1 MASAVAPPL
10 PRLHTPRAVLLT
22 AVADDEL
29 VTGHRAQFWTG
40 VAPSLEE
47 DLAFSTIAQDEVNHA
62 DLWYQVLLGQD
73 VADLRAGVDA
83 LGLGRAP
90 EQYRHAVLCERP
102 PGEFAYTLVRHWVY
116 DRFDA
121 VRLGALAESSDPD
134 VAAVAVKLT
143 HEERYHLEH
152 ADHWVRRLARGGD
165 EAHRRLRE
173 AMAAVLDE
181 ADGLFETLPGE
192 DDIVASGLLPVDGDA
207 LRHRWLETVVPFLEE
222 ATLADVVPARL
233 VSSHPPERA
242 PAGRHGVHTGDF
254 TDDVWP
260 EMTSLYR
267 AHPGARW

>member
-1 MASAVAPPL
+1 MAPVSTPSL
-10 PRLHTPRAVLLT
+10 PTLDTPRAVLLT
-22 AVADDEL
+22 TVADDEL

-62 DLWYQVLLGQD
+62 DLWYQVLLGEE
-73 VADLRAGVDA
+73 APDLRAGVDA
-83 LGLGRAP
+83 LGLGRSP
-90 EQYRHAVLCERP
+90 GQYRHAVLCERP
-102 PGEFAYTLVRHWVY
+102 PGEFAYTLARHWVY

-121 VRLGALAESSDPD
+121 VRLRALAESSDAD
-134 VAAVAVKLT
+134 IAAVATKLA

-152 ADHWVRRLARGGD
+152 AEHWVRRLARGGG

-173 AMAAVLDE
+173 ALAAVLAE
-181 ADGLFETLPGE
+181 ADGLFEPLPGE
-192 DDIVASGLLPVDGDA
+192 DDIVADGLLPAGTDA
-207 LRHRWLETVVPFLEE
+207 LRHRWLEAVVPFLEE
-222 ATLADVVPARL
+222 AGLADTMPAHLAAPRVL
-233 VSSHPPERA
+233 QLS
-242 PAGRHGVHTGDF
+242 PAGRHGVHTSDF

>member
-1 MASAVAPPL
+1 MTAAAVPSL
-10 PRLHTPRAVLLT
+10 PALDTPRAVLLT

-62 DLWYQVLLGQD
+62 DLWYQVLLGEE
-73 VADLRAGVDA
+73 VPDLRAGVDA
-83 LGLGRAP
+83 LGLGRGP

-121 VRLGALAESSDPD
+121 VRLSALAGSSDAD
-134 VAAVAVKLT
+134 VAAVAAKLA

-152 ADHWVRRLARGGD
+152 AEHWVRRLARGG
-165 EAHRRLRE
+165 EESHRRLRE
-173 AMAAVLDE
+173 AMTAVLAE
-181 ADGLFETLPGE
+181 ADGLFEPLPGE
-192 DDIVASGLLPVDGDA
+192 DDVVAGGLLPGGTDG
-207 LRHRWLETVVPFLEE
+207 LRHRWLDVVVPFLEE
-222 ATLADVVPARL
+222 AGLADALPAHLASPRPL
-233 VSSHPPERA
+233 EPA
-242 PAGRHGVHTGDF
+242 PAGRHGVHTDDF
-254 TDDVWP
+254 TGDVWP